1 MQSTIWLELF
11 QDKVK
16 YFKFILKC
24 FIFLYVATKDTKEYT
39 N

>member
-16 YFKFILKC
+16 YLKFILKC
-24 FIFLYVATKDTKEYT
+24 FIFPYVAIKDTKEYT
-39 N
+39 H